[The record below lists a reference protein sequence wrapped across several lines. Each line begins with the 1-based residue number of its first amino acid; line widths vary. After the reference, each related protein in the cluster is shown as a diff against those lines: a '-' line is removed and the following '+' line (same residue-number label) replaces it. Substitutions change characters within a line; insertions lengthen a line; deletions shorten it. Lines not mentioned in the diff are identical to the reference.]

1 MRRILFSLLLMFI
14 STLSYATVQGKAM
27 DYVVNGVTLK
37 GYLAFDDAITEK
49 QGAILVVHEWWG
61 HNAYARKR
69 ADMLAALGYTALAVD
84 MYGEGKSTEH
94 PKEAKAFM
102 NTFFENASE
111 GKARFLAAIELL
123 KQQKQVDST
132 KIAAVGY
139 CFGGGVVLNMA
150 RSGVDL
156 VGVASFHGSLS
167 TKNPAQKGAVK
178 AKILVLHGADDKMIS
193 TEQVDAFHKEMVSA
207 NVDVEFISYPA
218 TQHSFT
224 NPDADKFQQK
234 YGLPVAYNEK
244 ADKASWEK
252 LQQFLTT
259 VFNQK

>member
-1 MRRILFSLLLMFI
+1 MYRILFSLFLIFT
-14 STLSYATVQGKAM
+14 SGLSYAAVQGKTI

-49 QGAILVVHEWWG
+49 QAAVLVVHEWWG

-102 NTFFENASE
+102 KAFFENAAE

-123 KQQKQVDST
+123 KQQKQVDSN
-132 KIAAVGY
+132 KIAAIGY

-150 RSGVDL
+150 REGVDL
-156 VGVASFHGSLS
+156 VGVASFHGSLA
-167 TKNPAQKGAVK
+167 TQKPAEKNTIK
-178 AKILVLHGADDKMIS
+178 AKILVLHAADDKIVP
-193 TEQVDAFHKEMVSA
+193 TEQVDAFHKEMGNA
-207 NVDVEFISYPA
+207 NVDVEFISYPD

-224 NPDADKFQQK
+224 NPDADTFREK
-234 YGLPVAYNEK
+234 YDLPVAYSEK
-244 ADKASWEK
+244 ADKESWAK

-259 VFNQK
+259 IFSQS